1 MHEAAAP
8 GPLSGPAA
16 LARGGPWCNRPAGA
30 STRSPPASVAPE
42 DPWARAATCGP
53 AGSHPAPPCL
63 VPNQAPVLAGACPV
77 RGAPWAARG
86 PWCTVVLCGA
96 RSRCV
101 VHGHGHGCTVVVCGA
116 RRVVFVPGPRPAG
129 RALPVPTPSARW
141 PGGRS
146 PFLSPCLGRGA
157 SLPITAPRW
166 DQQTNW
172 RVSAR
177 RAGPGGSLVQ
187 MNIDWLEAPGRRALH
202 PGHVCNKAGP
212 PGRA

>member
-1 MHEAAAP
+1 MNKCMKPQPRGREQGQQHWQ
-8 GPLSGPAA
+8 G
-16 LARGGPWCNRPAGA
+16 GGPWCNRPAGA

-77 RGAPWAARG
+77 RGVPWAARG

-101 VHGHGHGCTVVVCGA
+101 VHGHGHGCTVVVRGA

-129 RALPVPTPSARW
+129 RARCRSQHPAR
-141 PGGRS
+141 GGR
-146 PFLSPCLGRGA
+146 GDV
-157 SLPITAPRW
+157 PR
-166 DQQTNW
+166 
-172 RVSAR
+172 S
-177 RAGPGGSLVQ
+177 S
-187 MNIDWLEAPGRRALH
+187 RRALAEAL
-202 PGHVCNKAGP
+202 PSQLRRRTGTSRQIGVSAP
-212 PGRA
+212 AARGREGALCK